1 MRKFDTKVQDLK
13 YNVLKEVARQAF
25 NGTLQE
31 NLLKQLR
38 IRLGSSKALLTPSSA
53 EISSAPKL
61 LKR

>member
-31 NLLKQLR
+31 NLPRLLR
-38 IRLGSSKALLTPSSA
+38 TQHGSSKAPSILSSA